1 MVIYNTAIA
10 TYAIFLL
17 QKINLL
23 RLLCSANCNSAKT
36 PSLGGIKC
44 TQKSTR
50 RLLLLQL
57 SRAAPRRFATVAE
70 FREILSKNCVNQKNK
85 IVNSYRHCIGK
96 KIVIG
101 ALQKLWKIKLKMR
114 VTYIWSNRGHSV
126 SVSIKQTQFTYV
138 SSL

>member
-57 SRAAPRRFATVAE
+57 SSAAPRRSATMAE
-70 FREILSKNCVNQKNK
+70 FGNFFPKNVGIRKTALLIFTG
-85 IVNSYRHCIGK
+85 IV
-96 KIVIG
+96 
-101 ALQKLWKIKLKMR
+101 
-114 VTYIWSNRGHSV
+114 
-126 SVSIKQTQFTYV
+126 
-138 SSL
+138 